1 MPACRGGQGQSCS
14 SAPCW
19 WLGGSG
25 WVVHE
30 CSQPFAAVPQISVPG
45 SRLQSLVSV
54 TSPVTKLLPQ
64 HLGMSPYCH
73 RLSPRW
79 PYMGRRCGA
88 CNVFPSTSTAAGGAT
103 PQPTAMTDL
112 SGSSAG
118 HETHGGVTLFC
129 RASQKC
135 FQVLALLGVT
145 IIISHG
151 QWHGA
156 GDKVGM
162 MLHQAEKTDPEEN
175 IRKITLKLWL
185 IKGKHAEMFLCSCY
199 L

>member
-1 MPACRGGQGQSCS
+1 MPTCRGGQGQSCS

-45 SRLQSLVSV
+45 SRLQSFVSV
-54 TSPVTKLLPQ
+54 TSPVTELLPQ

-79 PYMGRRCGA
+79 PYMGRRYGA
-88 CNVFPSTSTAAGGAT
+88 CNVFPSKSTAAGGAT
-103 PQPTAMTDL
+103 PQPTAVTDL

-135 FQVLALLGVT
+135 CQVLALLGVT

-151 QWHGA
+151 QWHSA

-162 MLHQAEKTDPEEN
+162 MLHQAEKNRPR
-175 IRKITLKLWL
+175 RK
-185 IKGKHAEMFLCSCY
+185 HQEDYSEVVAH
-199 L
+199 